1 MEDKNKIESD
11 STPLEDAEQQQEML
25 RKSLIKTCIPIVLS
39 LFILCCISV
48 AWFAMNREVD
58 ATRMGVSAQG
68 MPYTIQTRDSNGY
81 YKKKWDK
88 IGSDAIEWKVSAT
101 NNFDN
106 HGQDLDYEEEE
117 PGLEP
122 GDSGVLEFRVNPN
135 TSDSITVDCIFGVKA
150 YVETVVKDEQGK
162 ARLDKDGNAA
172 TEITEISDDTL
183 TGYLNAHLMLFSGY
197 DSESGKYTGLIDN
210 DQALRR
216 VLANQT
222 YTVGDDTYT
231 KIYWVW
237 PMHLEDITS
246 NNNSRIIYASEERDA
261 VIAYVARNKDGFF
274 KDCNDDEQQVISD
287 LTSLSIAYDNTIYN
301 HYNIRYDNADLEI
314 GNNISYVML
323 SMKVEE

>member
-58 ATRMGVSAQG
+58 ASGMGVSAQG

-101 NNFDN
+101 YNFDN

-135 TSDSITVDCIFGVKA
+135 TSDSITVDCVFDVKA
-150 YVETVVKDEQGK
+150 YLETVVKDEQGK
-162 ARLDKDGNAA
+162 ARLDKDGNSA

-222 YTVGDDTYT
+222 YTVDDDTYT

>member
-1 MEDKNKIESD
+1 MEDINKTKPDDAS
-11 STPLEDAEQQQEML
+11 LENLEHQQKAL
-25 RKSLIKTCIPIVLS
+25 KKSLIKTCIPIVLS

-48 AWFAMNREVD
+48 AWFAMNREVE
-58 ATRMGVSAQG
+58 ASRMGISAQG

-88 IGSDAIEWKVSAT
+88 IGSDAMEWLVSKE

-106 HGQDLDYEEEE
+106 PGRDLNQEEEE

-122 GDSGVLEFRVNPN
+122 GDSGVLEFRVKPN
-135 TSDSITVDCIFGVKA
+135 TSDSITVDCVFDVKA
-150 YVETVVKDEQGK
+150 YLETVVKDEQGN
-162 ARLDKDGNAA
+162 ASLDEDGNPV
-172 TEITEISDDTL
+172 TEITEISNDTL
-183 TGYLNAHLMLFSGY
+183 TGYIKAHIMLFSGY

-222 YTVGDDTYT
+222 YNINDTDYT

-246 NNNSRIIYASEERDA
+246 DDDAKIIYAPGERET
-261 VIAYVARNKDGFF
+261 VIAYIARNKDGFF
-274 KDCNDDEQQVISD
+274 KDCNDSEQKVKSD
-287 LTSLSIAYDNTIYN
+287 LQALSTAYDNSIYN
-301 HYNIRYDNADLEI
+301 HYNMRYDNADLEI

>member
-58 ATRMGVSAQG
+58 ASRMGISAQG

-106 HGQDLDYEEEE
+106 HVQDLDNEEVE

-122 GDSGVLEFRVNPN
+122 GDRGVLEFRVNPN
-135 TSDSITVDCIFGVKA
+135 TSDSITVDCVFDIKA
-150 YVETVVKDEQGK
+150 YLETVVKDEHGN
-162 ARLDKDGNAA
+162 ARLDKEGNPA

-222 YTVGDDTYT
+222 YTVDDDTYT

-261 VIAYVARNKDGFF
+261 VIAYIARNKDGFF

-301 HYNIRYDNADLEI
+301 HYNMRYDNADLEI